1 MNGMTG
7 FRCNKIRICWTAY
20 LRLWEVVATR
30 ITVVK
35 IGVNDGSGNGTGSY
49 RIGNSECD
57 EYDRPNFR
65 LWRDM
70 EFHMKR

>member
-1 MNGMTG
+1 
-7 FRCNKIRICWTAY
+7 

-30 ITVVK
+30 ITVIK

-49 RIGNSECD
+49 CYRIGNSEFD
-57 EYDRPNFR
+57 EYDKPNYR

-70 EFHMKR
+70 EFRMKR

>member
-1 MNGMTG
+1 
-7 FRCNKIRICWTAY
+7 

>member
-1 MNGMTG
+1 M
-7 FRCNKIRICWTAY
+7 
-20 LRLWEVVATR
+20 RLWEVVATR
-30 ITVVK
+30 ITVIRPK

-49 RIGNSECD
+49 RIGNSEFD

-70 EFHMKR
+70 EFRMKR